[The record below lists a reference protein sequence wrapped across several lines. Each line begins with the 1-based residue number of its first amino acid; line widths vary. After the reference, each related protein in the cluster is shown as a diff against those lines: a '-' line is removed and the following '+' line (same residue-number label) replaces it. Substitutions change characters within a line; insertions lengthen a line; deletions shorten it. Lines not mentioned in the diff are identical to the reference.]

1 MNNDSFDYYDDTGH
15 FGNLNESEYYN
26 YYSALEFIFH
36 YTKTWKTFVD
46 GHVYFVIVTL
56 TLLSNCALIYGIVD
70 RKCISSTTILLFSLA
85 LSTSVSCLAGLTK
98 SVYLILWGNETDK
111 PPDYWCSVL
120 FIADSVGAIA
130 ISCGNWTTVSL
141 GIQRCF
147 VVFYPFRAAR
157 VFSLKRTS
165 FLQICVLCSSILL
178 QVYTWTT
185 LNSFDAEIFIEPGI
199 YHSCFIHFFNNDS
212 DSSSSRSY
220 FINDMIKQAI
230 LYVFPCI
237 LLTIATI
244 LLVHRLRK
252 SRPQAQNQTKNSKRN
267 SRITKATKFV
277 LIILCLYLFN
287 HILQTF
293 LFGIYMHEY
302 LFDYLLISDE
312 TDSICQTV
320 FDFINIIINQSI
332 FWIFVLMSNR
342 FRKSIKERFNRLSK
356 LSEKTRLSS
365 S

>member
-1 MNNDSFDYYDDTGH
+1 MNNSSDFYDYSGPY
-15 FGNLNESEYYN
+15 GNLNESEYYN
-26 YYSALEFIFH
+26 YNVALEFIFH

-46 GHVYFVIVTL
+46 GHVHFIIVTL
-56 TLLSNCALIYGIVD
+56 TLLSNCALIYGILD
-70 RKCISSTTILLFSLA
+70 RKCISSTAILLFSLA
-85 LSTSVSCLAGLTK
+85 LSISVSCLASLMK

-111 PPDYWCSVL
+111 PPNWWCSVL
-120 FIADSVGAIA
+120 FIADSVATIS
-130 ISCGNWTTVSL
+130 ISCGSWTTVSL

-165 FLQICVLCSSILL
+165 VFQICILCSSILL
-178 QVYTWTT
+178 QVYTWTS
-185 LNSFDAEIFIEPGI
+185 LNSFDAEIFIEPGT
-199 YHSCFIHFFNNDS
+199 YHSCFIYFFNNDS
-212 DSSSSRSY
+212 DSSSQKAY
-220 FINDMIKQAI
+220 LINDMIKQAI

-237 LLTIATI
+237 LLTVATG

-252 SRPQAQNQTKNSKRN
+252 SRIQTQSQTNNSKRN

-277 LIILCLYLFN
+277 LVILCLYLSN

-293 LFGIYMHEY
+293 LFGIYVHEY
-302 LFDYLLISDE
+302 LFGDLLISNE
-312 TDSICQTV
+312 ADSICQTV

-342 FRKSIKERFNRLSK
+342 FRRSIKQRFNRLSK
-356 LSEKTRLSS
+356 LSNKSKHS
-365 S
+365 CS

>member
-1 MNNDSFDYYDDTGH
+1 M
-15 FGNLNESEYYN
+15 
-26 YYSALEFIFH
+26 
-36 YTKTWKTFVD
+36 
-46 GHVYFVIVTL
+46 
-56 TLLSNCALIYGIVD
+56 
-70 RKCISSTTILLFSLA
+70 
-85 LSTSVSCLAGLTK
+85 
-98 SVYLILWGNETDK
+98 YLILWGNETDK

-120 FIADSVGAIA
+120 FIAESVNTIA

-199 YHSCFIHFFNNDS
+199 YHSCFIYFFNNDS
-212 DSSSSRSY
+212 DLSSSRSY

-252 SRPQAQNQTKNSKRN
+252 SRLQTQNQTKNSKRN
-267 SRITKATKFV
+267 SQITKATKFV

-320 FDFINIIINQSI
+320 FDFINIIINQGI